1 VAFVTPLP
9 ANPVP
14 GLASAPSGLPDRG
27 RSRAVVGSFVVVL
40 LGVMAFRAYS
50 PQLRARPTE
59 VANPPARVVDVNR
72 ADRAELLQ
80 IPGFGPERADAVLA
94 HRAANGPFGSVNELD
109 AVHGIGGKLV
119 AKVRPFLTVG
129 EAEPVEKLERKQ
141 VAPPPAPAAV
151 AGKIKAGDPP
161 IDVNA
166 PSLAE
171 LQRLPGIG
179 PVLARKIID
188 ARADKP
194 FAAVEDLRKVSGI
207 GVKTLDKLRPFV
219 TVGAKGK

>member
-1 VAFVTPLP
+1 MAAPP

-14 GLASAPSGLPDRG
+14 PPSGFPDRK
-27 RSRAVVGSFVVVL
+27 RARAAVSAFVVVL

-59 VANPPARVVDVNR
+59 VANLPARVAVDVN
-72 ADRAELLQ
+72 AASRAELLQ
-80 IPGFGPERADAVLA
+80 IPGFGPERVDAVLA
-94 HRAANGPFGSVNELD
+94 HRAANGPFGSVDELD
-109 AVHGIGGKLV
+109 AVHGIGGKIV
-119 AKVRPFLTVG
+119 DRVRPYLTAGG
-129 EAEPVEKLERKQ
+129 EAVDGPVEKLERKPA
-141 VAPPPAPAAV
+141 APPPSPAGG

-166 PSLAE
+166 ASLAE
-171 LQRLPGIG
+171 LQRLPGVG
-179 PVLARKIID
+179 PVIAQRILD

-194 FAAVEDLRKVSGI
+194 FAAVEDLRKVPGI

>member
-1 VAFVTPLP
+1 MPPLP

-14 GLASAPSGLPDRG
+14 PPSGFPDRG

-40 LGVMAFRAYS
+40 LGIMAFRAYS

-59 VANPPARVVDVNR
+59 SANPPARVVDVNR

-109 AVHGIGGKLV
+109 AVHGIGGKIV

-129 EAEPVEKLERKQ
+129 DPDDLSADKQVEKLERKQ

-166 PSLAE
+166 ASLAE

-179 PVLARKIID
+179 PVLAQKIID
-188 ARADKP
+188 ARTDKP
-194 FAAVEDLRKVSGI
+194 FGAVEDLRKVSGI

-219 TVGAKGK
+219 TVGVKGK